1 MSREGGLTSDGG
13 ARKNSMAIDNMPKT
27 ASPVRFRDLQKIM
40 NNLGYYLARNDSAF
54 SQWTRGAEQLT
65 ISMPDFRSDNSDEP
79 VYDRN
84 TVVDFLLHIASSAAV
99 VDGGHRILAIL
110 KAEEKQGAD

>member
-1 MSREGGLTSDGG
+1 MSRERALTGDCGV
-13 ARKNSMAIDNMPKT
+13 RKNSMTGDDMPKT

-65 ISMPDFRSDNSDEP
+65 ISMPDFRSDNFDEP

-84 TVVDFLLHIASSAAV
+84 TVVDFLMHRASSPGV

-110 KAEEKQGAD
+110 KADEKQRAE